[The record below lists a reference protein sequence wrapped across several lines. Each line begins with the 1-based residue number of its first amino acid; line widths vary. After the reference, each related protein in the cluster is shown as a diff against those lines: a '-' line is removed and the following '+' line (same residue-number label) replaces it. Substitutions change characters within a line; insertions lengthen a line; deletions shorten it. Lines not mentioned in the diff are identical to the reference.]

1 MTMGSKGRRLKRY
14 LGLKRDGD
22 GGHQGGIEHLLPGRL
37 SGWVFGASAPFHE
50 VRLLVGAH
58 LIARAEVDQSR
69 PDVCAQLGR
78 EGTPGFSLALPA
90 ELPPLDWSQPARLL
104 ALSADGRHQAELRL
118 IGKKADTSM
127 ELRQLLQSEARGLDG
142 HFDGLVGGQLQGW
155 AARRGQSKP
164 AQIWLQAEAQEPIAV
179 ACDQWRDGMSSL
191 GMPDRSGFQLNLRSL
206 PAAWSGMKLWCSFD
220 REGLFRLPQAEAVVV
235 PAVAGGQ
242 QLMAAATPSYHDQ
255 ILQAPSGLQSHW
267 QALEDFRSFLDGLEE
282 ELNRREGIR
291 AHQVQQKPVLAGW
304 MGRLLGQRR

>member
-1 MTMGSKGRRLKRY
+1 MGSKGRRLKRY
-14 LGLKRDGD
+14 LGLKREG
-22 GGHQGGIEHLLPGRL
+22 GSGHQGGIEHLLPGRI
-37 SGWVFGASAPFHE
+37 SGWVFGADDPFHE

-58 LIARAEVDQSR
+58 LIARAEVVQSR

-78 EGTPGFSLALPA
+78 EGTPGFALLLPG
-90 ELPPLDWSQPARLL
+90 ELPPLDWSQAPRLL
-104 ALSADGRHQAELRL
+104 ALSADGRRQAELQVF
-118 IGKKADTSM
+118 GGSADTA
-127 ELRQLLQSEARGLDG
+127 EAIRQLLQSEALGLDG
-142 HFDGLVGGQLQGW
+142 HCDGLVQGQLQGW
-155 AARRGQSKP
+155 AARRNQTKP

-179 ACDQWRDGMSSL
+179 ACDQWRDGMGSL
-191 GMPDRSGFQLNLRSL
+191 GIPDRSGFQLNLRSL

-242 QLMAAATPSYHDQ
+242 QLIAAATPSYRDQ
-255 ILQAPSGLQSHW
+255 ILQAPADLQSHW

-291 AHQVQQKPVLAGW
+291 AHQAQRKPVLAGL